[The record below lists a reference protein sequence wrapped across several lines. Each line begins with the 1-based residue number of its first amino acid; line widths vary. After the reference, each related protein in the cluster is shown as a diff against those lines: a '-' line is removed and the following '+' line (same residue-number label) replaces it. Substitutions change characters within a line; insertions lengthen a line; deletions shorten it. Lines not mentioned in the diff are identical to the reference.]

1 MESKTAKLV
10 GKISFYNNR
19 GTHTVT
25 IPKSVVD
32 ELGLQKGDFVDL
44 TITPLR
50 RPSVGE
56 KE

>member
-1 MESKTAKLV
+1 MESKTATLV
-10 GKISFYNNR
+10 GKISYYSNR
-19 GTHTVT
+19 GTHTIT
-25 IPKSVVD
+25 IPKNVIDS
-32 ELGLQKGDFVDL
+32 LGLQKGDFVDL